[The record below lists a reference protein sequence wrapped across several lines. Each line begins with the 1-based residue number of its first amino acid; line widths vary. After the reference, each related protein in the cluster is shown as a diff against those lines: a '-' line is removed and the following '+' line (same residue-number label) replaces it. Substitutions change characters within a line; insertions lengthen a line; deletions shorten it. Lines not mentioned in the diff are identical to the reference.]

1 MDIDPV
7 KELDSLG
14 LKEILDQDSRPC
26 FVLDLDPDISI
37 AEGANAILPIFSN
50 SALRLHERLYDALV
64 GPQAQG
70 IPNDRD
76 TPTYEDFKTWAT
88 GVTKFDDSKDVFPL
102 SFLYGDMLWT
112 GSTVR
117 KRWRLISGTLFWGAN
132 IPLRDLSSGPPSEV
146 STGGL
151 RVEQG
156 SEKYNASLSRPRKP
170 SLAQTDAS

>member
-7 KELDSLG
+7 KDLDTLG

-26 FVLDLDPDISI
+26 FVLDLDPDITDTDVPV
-37 AEGANAILPIFSN
+37 GANTILPVFSN

-64 GPQAQG
+64 GPDAQG
-70 IPNDRD
+70 LSN
-76 TPTYEDFKTWAT
+76 TKESPTYEEFKSWAT

-117 KRWRLISGTLFWGAN
+117 KRWRLISGNLFNPG
-132 IPLRDLSSGPPSEV
+132 IPARELSPFSTNATV
-146 STGGL
+146 S
-151 RVEQG
+151 R
-156 SEKYNASLSRPRKP
+156 A
-170 SLAQTDAS
+170 